1 MKKVKLL
8 VVILVSFF
16 AFGIQSASAQY
27 VDVTVAKGLVIG
39 KINDISKEME
49 TAKDVGGENLYYQL
63 ATKYGYYNQIM
74 IAFKHQKTVAEAL
87 DETQIASSSAD
98 TPVDVPTALLAVLDD
113 KQFNLSLR
121 EEAEQLLKN

>member
-1 MKKVKLL
+1 ML
-8 VVILVSFF
+8 ILSAFF

-27 VDVTVAKGLVIG
+27 VDAATAKGLVIG

-49 TAKDVGGENLYYQL
+49 TAKDVGGLNFYYELTAKQE
-63 ATKYGYYNQIM
+63 YYNRIM

-87 DETQIASSSAD
+87 DQVQIVADSVSDSAEQ
-98 TPVDVPTALLAVLDD
+98 PTALTAVLND

-121 EEAEQLLKN
+121 EEAEQLLKI